1 MIITSRGGRRVCW
14 KRGGGGGQEERI
26 GEERAGGERRREKGR
41 GKEASAAK
49 AGGRAGKAKR
59 IDMMSPVGDGECKA
73 PYCEVGTSFF
83 ALLTGWVKRQT
94 LFNKFRNR
102 PVLLISVA

>member
-1 MIITSRGGRRVCW
+1 MVPLGNSFLVNVDTVLGLKMHWLNSRGQSAGR
-14 KRGGGGGQEERI
+14 
-26 GEERAGGERRREKGR
+26 
-41 GKEASAAK
+41 
-49 AGGRAGKAKR
+49 AKR
-59 IDMMSPVGDGECKA
+59 IDMMGPAGDGECKA